1 MDLMSTAQ
9 LLGNLGEFLGAIVVL
24 ISLIYLAV
32 QVRRNTQQLEGNEQA
47 LLRAEST
54 AQHQQWSGWRKMQIN
69 DPQLIAV
76 WLKGLKNFEGLDQVE
91 RQQFDY
97 LATELLYVITNVWE
111 RYEAGVDPVGAWDVG
126 LRAAKAITGTAGGAS
141 WWRKNTTK
149 FYPQFVKA
157 IEG

>member
-1 MDLMSTAQ
+1 MDLMSITQ
-9 LLGNLGEFLGAIVVL
+9 LLGNLGEFLSAIVVFF
-24 ISLIYLAV
+24 SLIYLVV
-32 QVRRNTQQLEGNEQA
+32 QVRRNTQQLESNEQA

-54 AQHQQWSGWRKMQIN
+54 AQHQQYSGWRKMQIN

-76 WLKGLKNFEGLDQVE
+76 WLKGIEDFEGLDQVE
-91 RQQFDY
+91 QEQFDY

-126 LRAAKAITGTAGGAS
+126 LRTAKAVTGSAGGAS
-141 WWRKNTTK
+141 WWRKNTTN